1 MYLRLLRKVTQL
13 DGLCTSTAVGVV
25 TCCLDIGFR
34 HMFFALGWCG
44 WCIVRSAD
52 IIFTDHTG
60 GRPDWWL
67 LFGREGTISLVACLR
82 GAIVGGGS
90 VLIGIHVHLIS

>member
-1 MYLRLLRKVTQL
+1 MFVTFCVYLRLLRIVTQL
-13 DGLCTSTAVGVV
+13 DGLCTSATVGVV

-34 HMFFALGWCG
+34 RMFFALGWCG

-52 IIFTDHTG
+52 IISTDRTG

-67 LFGREGTISLVACLR
+67 LFGRESSYLV
-82 GAIVGGGS
+82 
-90 VLIGIHVHLIS
+90 